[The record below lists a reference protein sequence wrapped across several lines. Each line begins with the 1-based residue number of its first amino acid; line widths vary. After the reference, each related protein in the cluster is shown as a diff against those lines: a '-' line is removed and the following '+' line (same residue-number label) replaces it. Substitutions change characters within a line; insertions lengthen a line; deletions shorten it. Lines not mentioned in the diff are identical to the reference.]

1 MAIKQEVNV
10 PLVLTIG
17 VVAGLILIVL
27 VIGVQ
32 GWYQSAENDQ
42 MAEKA
47 DHYPNTDL
55 IDLKAAQIDRI
66 SQYRW
71 VDQKNN
77 VVAIPIDQA
86 MKIMVQTQ
94 GNLPTTQPAQ

>member
-1 MAIKQEVNV
+1 VAIKQEVNV

-17 VVAGLILIVL
+17 VVAGLVLIVL

-32 GWYQSAENDQ
+32 GWYQSAENDE
-42 MAEKA
+42 MALKA
-47 DHYPNTDL
+47 EEFPNTEL
-55 IDLKAAQIDRI
+55 IDLKAGQASRI
-66 SQYRW
+66 SHYRW

-77 VVAIPIDQA
+77 VVAIPIEAA
-86 MKIMVQTQ
+86 MKIMIDTQ